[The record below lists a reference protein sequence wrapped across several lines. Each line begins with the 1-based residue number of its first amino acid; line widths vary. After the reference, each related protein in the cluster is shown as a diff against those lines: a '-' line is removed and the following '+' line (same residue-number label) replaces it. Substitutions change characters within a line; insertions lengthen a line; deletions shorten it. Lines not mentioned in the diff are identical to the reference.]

1 MALFEDLSGVICNHS
16 SWCVIS
22 HLLTLPNWTPTPAAL
37 EDSNKSPLAAT
48 VSFQGPIIAVHK
60 SREQNFPGFG
70 RKSPCF
76 KSRHVFKS
84 NFYHLGAVWPWK
96 SCSPSLRCSFL
107 HFNQGKIMWW
117 GLEIMFLAHRR
128 SSLIT
133 RAIIISVR
141 SASLRPLVIL
151 MVKNTRCTTV
161 SLSL

>member
-1 MALFEDLSGVICNHS
+1 MALFEDWSGVICNHS

-22 HLLTLPNWTPTPAAL
+22 YLLTLPNWTPTPAAL

-48 VSFQGPIIAVHK
+48 VAFQGPIIALHK
-60 SREQNFPGFG
+60 SGEQNFPGFG

-117 GLEIMFLAHRR
+117 GLEITFLAHR

-133 RAIIISVR
+133 GAIIISVR

-151 MVKNTRCTTV
+151 MVNNTRCTTV